1 MSSNALAVLFVHLCR
16 SIGKDI
22 TSTYTKL
29 EKLTL
34 MAKKKTIFDD
44 NRVAVQKLTNVIKQD
59 IAHINK
65 QIRQLQ
71 TIAKYC
77 NLSNASSNSLILSGL
92 KGRVKGSTR
101 QAILPAFWSN
111 FNPNL
116 QKCPT
121 ISSRFTKSC
130 FEGRNLEDA
139 LVGAGCQN

>member
-1 MSSNALAVLFVHLCR
+1 
-16 SIGKDI
+16 
-22 TSTYTKL
+22 
-29 EKLTL
+29 

-59 IAHINK
+59 IAHLNK
-65 QIRQLQ
+65 QIGQLQ

-77 NLSNASSNSLILSGL
+77 NHYNTSSNSLILSGL

-116 QKCPT
+116 QQCPT

-130 FEGRNLEDA
+130 FEGRNLEYV
-139 LVGAGCQN
+139 LVGVGCQN